1 VHVKLTTMKA
11 YEQALESI
19 RSEVSFGYE
28 TIRVYQAP
36 ELESLQVGYSVKP
49 TGESL
54 VGKEDG
60 DWLKK
65 WIVIG
70 CEELCGDPIFIDTSV
85 KGFPVYTA
93 AHGEGRWDPTP
104 VAVSLEGFGKA
115 LAVLAQAAR
124 GREYAK
130 ALEENP
136 LTQPERESVLAAIRN
151 ENPGIDLEFWE
162 IVLEPGTKTTKG

>member
-1 VHVKLTTMKA
+1 MKA

-54 VGKEDG
+54 VGDGDG

-65 WIVIG
+65 WVVIG
-70 CEELCGDPIFIDTSV
+70 SEELCGDPIFIDTSV
-85 KGFPVYTA
+85 EEFPVYTA
-93 AHGEGRWDPTP
+93 AHGEGRWDPRP
-104 VAVSLEGFGKA
+104 VAASLEGFGKA
-115 LAVLAQAAR
+115 LSIVAEAAR
-124 GREYAK
+124 GREYPT
-130 ALEENP
+130 AL
-136 LTQPERESVLAAIRN
+136 
-151 ENPGIDLEFWE
+151 E
-162 IVLEPGTKTTKG
+162 IVLSSGDD